1 MTPSLTTNR
10 HPKRKMGR
18 DAAQILLDII
28 NGQPGHDIIYEPDII
43 VRNSS
48 MNPE

>member
-1 MTPSLTTNR
+1 
-10 HPKRKMGR
+10 MGR